1 MRKNILAFLASMVL
15 LGACS
20 SPKSTPIALEPRA
33 TPTIGYQVV
42 ESTKNTFL
50 VVVNPAD
57 NKNRQGLQQIGDYL
71 CQGFGRC
78 MVWYWDDVSKA
89 DTSYPVDP
97 DKEEALIATYVFDFL
112 EFKSTLKVFT
122 LGDER

>member
-1 MRKNILAFLASMVL
+1 MRKNILAFLAGMLL
-15 LGACS
+15 LGACA
-20 SPKSTPIALEPRA
+20 SPNNTPVAIEARA
-33 TPTIGYQVV
+33 TPSINYQVV
-42 ESTKNTFL
+42 GSTKNTFM
-50 VVVNPAD
+50 VVVYPAD
-57 NKNRQGLQQIGDYL
+57 NKNRQALQQIGDYL
-71 CQGFGRC
+71 CPGFSRC